1 MTDYRLKVQEL
12 MGQMISNREYL
23 NDKDIQLATSKF
35 EDYYQVSLRE
45 EIDNN

>member
-1 MTDYRLKVQEL
+1 MTNYRLKVQEL
-12 MGQMISNREYL
+12 IDQMISNREYL

-35 EDYYQVSLRE
+35 KDYYQVSLRE